1 MEFGRHI
8 HEVRKRQ
15 KTGEIKV
22 EPSSIEPAAVAQNI
36 HVSDTTIKTEPLDEI
51 TGLSSEQAKLFA
63 RKAVIALSNPKYV
76 FHMVEKMLFIVNYLL
91 KKCCLL
97 LNYLLEKNVAYC

>member
-1 MEFGRHI
+1 MKVAKKELSKKITGRKRKPAKPKGSK
-8 HEVRKRQ
+8 RKRQ

-63 RKAVIALSNPKYV
+63 RKAVKALSQK
-76 FHMVEKMLFIVNYLL
+76 F
-91 KKCCLL
+91 
-97 LNYLLEKNVAYC
+97 